1 MPCTPYE
8 TALLLIA
15 ERGPSVSKE
24 MRQVLLDRF
33 PTLTFLA
40 ATDLLDEAA
49 KIRQEALDA
58 GHRVKRGE
66 VEEEAAL
73 AILVADW
80 PKASEESLRRL
91 LENGIAAALK

>member
-1 MPCTPYE
+1 MPCTARE

-15 ERGPSVSKE
+15 ERGPSGSKE

-49 KIRQEALDA
+49 KVRQAALDA
-58 GHRVKRGE
+58 GCRVNRGE
-66 VEEEAAL
+66 VEGEAAL
-73 AILVADW
+73 AGLVNDW
-80 PKASEESLRRL
+80 PKASEETLRRL
-91 LENGIAAALK
+91 LEDGIAAALK